1 MVWIQ
6 LEFDLLDVRPILI
19 HHHVMFELASITFER
34 ITSEV
39 VCDCYIKPDDIK
51 ESSFGLDIDTIIN
64 DDIGI

>member
-1 MVWIQ
+1 
-6 LEFDLLDVRPILI
+6 
-19 HHHVMFELASITFER
+19 MFELASISFER

-39 VCDCYIKPDDIK
+39 VCDCYIKLDDIK